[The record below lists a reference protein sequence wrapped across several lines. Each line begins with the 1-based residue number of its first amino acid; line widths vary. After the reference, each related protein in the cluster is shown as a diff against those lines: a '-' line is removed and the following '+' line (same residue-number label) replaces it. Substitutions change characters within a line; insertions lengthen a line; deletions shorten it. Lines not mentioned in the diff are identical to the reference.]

1 MKHFTPSLSLRL
13 HAENDVNRSIG
24 CVGDVRY
31 WHPTKFKHLCR
42 DMHGNNYH
50 LYCALGKYLLNQ
62 GLITENYG
70 EYTPVDYARMLLAI
84 IDFLPDDFIPYKSM
98 GATTPAKDYKWISE
112 LQDCSENAREWI
124 HSSQIKSLRYSN
136 LKSPDPRKFSL

>member
-1 MKHFTPSLSLRL
+1 
-13 HAENDVNRSIG
+13 
-24 CVGDVRY
+24 
-31 WHPTKFKHLCR
+31 
-42 DMHGNNYH
+42 MHGNNYH

-70 EYTPVDYARMLLAI
+70 EYTPIDYARMLLAI

-98 GATTPAKDYKWISE
+98 GATTPAKEYKWISE

-136 LKSPDPRKFSL
+136 LKSPDPRKFSLINLTQTPLSINND